1 MYALYKCSQRL
12 RNDRHQS
19 EDWRQSSLKT
29 GQKKNSIWLVEK
41 TQPWRKVR

>member
-19 EDWRQSSLKT
+19 EDWRQSRDMV
-29 GQKKNSIWLVEK
+29 G
-41 TQPWRKVR
+41 RKDTTMAKG